1 MASMLDV
8 AFDAD
13 TYRTYRQRL
22 ETIAG
27 VPASVPESQV
37 LKFVA
42 NGLPASVIARLAE
55 SPALA
60 HYARDIPANSC
71 RLCLK
76 SSFVA
81 FELAFILALAQAVLG
96 CPKAAEDWLATP
108 CRQLGGFRPAD
119 LFGHDNGAAHLTVSL
134 IRLNAKAGDSIL
146 GSTRQ

>member
-37 LKFVA
+37 LRFVTK
-42 NGLPASVIARLAE
+42 GLPATVLAQLGEGPSLARYAGEIPSNE
-55 SPALA
+55 S
-60 HYARDIPANSC
+60 
-71 RLCLK
+71 RLSLK

-108 CRQLGGFRPAD
+108 CGQLGGFRPAD